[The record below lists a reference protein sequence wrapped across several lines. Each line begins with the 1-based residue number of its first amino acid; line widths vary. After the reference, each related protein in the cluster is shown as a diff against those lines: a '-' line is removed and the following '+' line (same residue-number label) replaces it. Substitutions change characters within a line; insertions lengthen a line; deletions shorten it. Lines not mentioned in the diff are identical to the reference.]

1 MTPGEFATA
10 HEPVHLI
17 CRPSGM
23 HGMLERTKLKAT
35 RRRSIKLTW
44 IGLAVLAGF
53 VAGGFLACAALGDDL
68 LVLLGL
74 AYPKD
79 CG

>member
-1 MTPGEFATA
+1 
-10 HEPVHLI
+10 
-17 CRPSGM
+17 
-23 HGMLERTKLKAT
+23 MLERTKLKAT
-35 RRRSIKLTW
+35 RRHSIKLTW